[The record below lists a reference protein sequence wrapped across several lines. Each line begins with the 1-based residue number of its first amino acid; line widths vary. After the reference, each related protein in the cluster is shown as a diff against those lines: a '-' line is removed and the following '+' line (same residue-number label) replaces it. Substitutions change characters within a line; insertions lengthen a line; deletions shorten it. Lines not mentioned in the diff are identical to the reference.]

1 MPPGPGQP
9 TPVVD
14 PVEDVNKPV
23 VVKPGEQ
30 VPQGDVPGGAA
41 QPEAH
46 DRFRDEQY
54 RGRNPTIEIG
64 DRPLSMVKPVVL
76 QDGQGNN
83 VELQT
88 YRKKDGQVTGLAP
101 DGVEYKRVERN
112 GKVEWQSTSGEGN
125 RRPLTEVSPTRTT
138 TQPAGDQTVAGTQRR
153 APVTDAVDAEGRKLN
168 PQRELGQILA
178 PSDMHNLRKQFGDLS
193 KEQRDAAW
201 NQAYTAA
208 KQRLDSGVAP
218 RTEGLVDRTTL
229 PGKAVTVAAVE
240 RPAVVPAVDGKPV
253 KDGVAQ
259 PVQRQEAVSVEQTK
273 AAAQRY
279 AELVQQGHDKAARD
293 YLQGV
298 RKDLGSDAA
307 RDIFKES
314 QRIREAQAVNPS
326 DGRTRPEVAVPI
338 KENVPV
344 RDNLAGRDPLKG
356 GIQVEGGDRTP
367 RQMAQELAVLRAQ
380 REQLDGN
387 DRAQKQVIQEKIAE
401 LKAQIH
407 NPAGERGDLRGGQ
420 LDARQL
426 QEIAQRQQREM
437 PIPPGME
444 AKLKANPDLIAAVN
458 QSWKDGKDRDGKGG
472 ELGMRGRPDA
482 GDQAAHALDAL
493 KGGQNQKGIPGFD
506 INDKA
511 TREFLNDA
519 MKRLDLAKGQRVED
533 IFKGLDPTKA
543 DRLTRF
549 LTEGSTD
556 GKFNPARVKDLM
568 GMSDQLRNPTDRLYD
583 FLKSN
588 KDLINNQQMSAKDT
602 QRMLGDLTKILGDV
616 NKQLGLDGG
625 RNAINLQDVLGRK
638 LDPTRPGERLAAM
651 EQNGINRQMTERPD
665 ALAMTAR
672 MTAAQ
677 EISLRQMLD
686 LRNGRDPV
694 AQPAARTG
702 QEGMQAGRE
711 TGAGT
716 RFEGAQ
722 TRMDAAQVAAQNQAR
737 IDGRPDVAPAIKTDV
752 PIKAEAKGDV
762 GRPDA
767 MQVQKQQDIVVA
779 GSKPVEAKGP
789 DALAAADR
797 KDDKVL
803 DERTKLQKKE
813 EEEKEKHEKEEQHKR
828 EEKARLDAL
837 MLAALAEKKRK
848 LLEQEQKEKEK
859 SDEKDKQRDREK
871 RRRYIVREKDTLQS
885 IASAQLR
892 DVKLSPLI
900 YEINKEVIQL
910 RVENGKQVPDLKPK
924 MIIWLPSTTEIEEF
938 RKGGIAGAKAAG
950 TPQDKKMTADE
961 ELIAR
966 FGAGWKGGGA
976 GGPATGGPATGGT
989 PTVIPGSQPATSAQV
1004 TAALAASA
1012 MEAAQKKRANIE
1024 SLLGPIGRQK
1034 PADGRIK
1041 YIARLGDSLKS
1052 VAMKHPAL
1060 QDVNLW
1066 KLLAEINEI
1075 STEVDSRGGPVATLS
1090 RGAVLMIPSN
1100 VDVEEFRQR
1109 TSVAPQAVR
1118 TMGGVVTSGVVT
1130 EVATKL
1136 CEGCGRM
1143 TVNSATIC
1151 PACGSAFALSSNSDE
1166 FAETVSDDMNTVHVS
1181 TSHDVASSDGDETA
1195 AAEDAKTVFVAVQEM
1210 GDEDAPT
1217 RVTTGNQTIETLR
1230 DDCRLVKCDGLGIV
1244 CQLEVFRS
1252 GGWEPVVSYE
1262 IYDDVSLRNEHTQDG
1277 RKRTVRIDLPP
1288 PAARELASN
1297 DLNSNWKGYCG
1308 RFLGLQID

>member
-1 MPPGPGQP
+1 MPPGQGQP

-14 PVEDVNKPV
+14 PVEDINKPV

-54 RGRNPTIEIG
+54 RGTNPKIEPG
-64 DRPLSMVKPVVL
+64 DKPDSMVKPVTL
-76 QDGQGNN
+76 TGADGKPIQAEAYNIGQARYVVTQQGEKYQEINRN
-83 VELQT
+83 GVTT
-88 YRKKDGQVTGLAP
+88 YRPLSEQARARQIP
-101 DGVEYKRVERN
+101 DV
-112 GKVEWQSTSGEGN
+112 
-125 RRPLTEVSPTRTT
+125 PTARTT
-138 TQPAGDQTVAGTQRR
+138 TQLGEQPLAGNNRRQQPVETADATGGENNRHRRPAAD
-153 APVTDAVDAEGRKLN
+153 
-168 PQRELGQILA
+168 
-178 PSDMHNLRKQFGDLS
+178 
-193 KEQRDAAW
+193 
-201 NQAYTAA
+201 
-208 KQRLDSGVAP
+208 
-218 RTEGLVDRTTL
+218 TL
-229 PGKAVTVAAVE
+229 
-240 RPAVVPAVDGKPV
+240 AVVPAVTDGKPL
-253 KDGVAQ
+253 KDATGVQ
-259 PVQRQEAVSVEQTK
+259 PVRKLELNENQRAAVQ
-273 AAAQRY
+273 AY
-279 AELVQQGHDKAARD
+279 ADAYKENPRASGDELRRMRELIPGQAGHEVQ
-293 YLQGV
+293 
-298 RKDLGSDAA
+298 S
-307 RDIFKES
+307 
-314 QRIREAQAVNPS
+314 RIREGQAVAAAIADIPVKGRQHDAVADVVRGKP
-326 DGRTRPEVAVPI
+326 DGGADIVRAKPEVAVA
-338 KENVPV
+338 VPV
-344 RDNLAGRDPLKG
+344 PLKDNIPVRENLGGRDPLKG
-356 GIQVEGGDRTP
+356 GIQVEGGADRTA
-367 RQMAQELAVLRAQ
+367 RQLAQEQIAALRAQ
-380 REQLDGN
+380 REQLDGS
-387 DRAQKQVIQEKIAE
+387 DRGQRQVIQEKIAE
-401 LKAQIH
+401 LKAQVH
-407 NPAGERGDLRGGQ
+407 NPPGERGEFRDGRGGQ

-437 PIPPGME
+437 PIPPAME
-444 AKLKANPDLIAAVN
+444 AKLKGNPDALAILN
-458 QSWKDGKDRDGKGG
+458 QSWKDGKDREGKGG

-482 GDQAAHALDAL
+482 GDHAAHALDAL

-519 MKRLDLAKGQRVED
+519 MKRLDLTKGQRVED
-533 IFKGLDPTKA
+533 IFKGLDPAKA

-625 RNAINLQDVLGRK
+625 KNAINLQDVLGRK

-651 EQNGINRQMTERPD
+651 ELNGINRQMTERPD

-677 EISLRQMLD
+677 EIALRQMLD

-694 AQPAARTG
+694 AQPTLRPTG

-711 TGAGT
+711 TGAGV

-737 IDGRPDVAPAIKTDV
+737 MDGRLDVAPAVKTDV
-752 PIKAEAKGDV
+752 PIKAEAKGDA

-779 GSKPVEAKGP
+779 GSKPIEAKGP
-789 DALAAADR
+789 DALAAIDR
-797 KDDKVL
+797 KDEKVL

-976 GGPATGGPATGGT
+976 AGGPATGGPASGGA

-1052 VAMKHPAL
+1052 VAMKHPGL

-1109 TSVAPQAVR
+1109 TSVAPHAVH
-1118 TMGGVVTSGVVT
+1118 TAGGVATSGVVT

-1151 PACGSAFALSSNSDE
+1151 PACGSAFASSSNSDE

-1181 TSHDVASSDGDETA
+1181 TSHEAAFSGESETA

-1210 GDEDAPT
+1210 SDEDAPT

-1308 RFLGLQID
+1308 RFLGLQIN